1 MRSVHWGPNR
11 PKPQRFPRTWG
22 RRSLFA
28 KGDIFFSEAPNVS
41 ALSEEVLIGRKHA
54 VHASIIAARTPATGV
69 HRPDARPRA
78 ESGGRYPTH
87 PPLSPSDQAHYRCGP
102 RLPVCAGESGNLRDV
117 SEEARLAPSLFHR
130 WQEQLF
136 GNAALALEGNRRAE
150 RGQDQQR
157 IEKLEQ
163 KIRQKDE
170 VLAEL
175 MAEHISLKKELGG
188 L

>member
-1 MRSVHWGPNR
+1 VSKERRHWSSED
-11 PKPQRFPRTWG
+11 KIKLL
-22 RRSLFA
+22 RRH
-28 KGDIFFSEAPNVS
+28 
-41 ALSEEVLIGRKHA
+41 LIEKVPISR
-54 VHASIIAARTPATGV
+54 I
-69 HRPDARPRA
+69 
-78 ESGGRYPTH
+78 
-87 PPLSPSDQAHYRCGP
+87 C
-102 RLPVCAGESGNLRDV
+102 
-117 SEEARLAPSLFHR
+117 EEARLAPSLFHR

-136 GNAALALEGNRRAE
+136 GNAALALESNRRAE

-175 MAEHISLKKELGG
+175 MAEHIALKKELGE

>member
-1 MRSVHWGPNR
+1 MSKERRHWTSED
-11 PKPQRFPRTWG
+11 KIKLL
-22 RRSLFA
+22 RRH
-28 KGDIFFSEAPNVS
+28 
-41 ALSEEVLIGRKHA
+41 LIEK
-54 VHASIIAARTPATGV
+54 VPISKIC
-69 HRPDARPRA
+69 D
-78 ESGGRYPTH
+78 
-87 PPLSPSDQAHYRCGP
+87 
-102 RLPVCAGESGNLRDV
+102 
-117 SEEARLAPSLFHR
+117 EARLAPSMFHR

-136 GNAALALEGNRRAE
+136 VNAALALESNRRPE

-175 MAEHISLKKELGG
+175 MVEHITLKKELGE